1 MAKKEE
7 KLIIIDGHALL
18 HRAWHA
24 LPPLRT
30 KDGTMVNAV
39 YGFTSILL
47 KIIKEFEP
55 EYIACTFDLKGP
67 TFRHEEFGDY
77 KAQREAPPEEFIDQ
91 IDLVYDVLDVFNIP
105 IYTAEGY
112 EADDVIGTLVSK
124 MNKTKPELKCII
136 VTGDMDALQ
145 LVNKNNSVFT
155 IRRGITDTITYDE
168 AAVKERYGFGP
179 RQVIDYKALRGD
191 PSDNIPGVKGIGDKG
206 ATDMIKEFGNLD
218 NIYKALD
225 KTDKISDRN
234 KQLLKE
240 QKEQAYQS
248 YKLATIVTNVKIDV
262 SLKDMKTTGFDPEEV
277 YKAFQ
282 RFEFKSLLT
291 KIPTKLA
298 KGNKTKDTEEYA
310 SISQSKMSSGYNLIN
325 TEKQFNTFLAELKK
339 QPVFAFDTE
348 TSSLDPLTCELL
360 GISFC
365 WETGTAYYLD
375 IKNNKAWLKKLEPI
389 FTDNKIKKIGHNIK
403 YDYKVLKVAGID
415 TNNLFFDTMLAG
427 YLLLPPTRSLK
438 LDDLAFSEFGYKM
451 QPITDLIGP
460 KGKKQLSMVDI
471 DISKVSPYACEDADY
486 TWRLYKVFY
495 DQIREEKMFDLLKDI
510 EMPLVKVLANMELTG
525 IKIDEKF
532 LNSMNKDLTKR
543 IKSIEQKIY
552 KLAGEE
558 FNVASPKQL
567 KEILFEKL
575 NVSTAGLKK
584 TKTGFSTDAAQLEK
598 MKGLHPIIDLI
609 SDFREYSKLKNTYLD
624 ALPELINSKTGR
636 VHTSYN
642 QAVTATG
649 RLSSSDPNLQNIPIR
664 TDLGREIRKGFITR
678 PGYKLIGADYSQV
691 ELRIISSLA
700 DDPKM
705 SASFKKGEDIHRRTA
720 AEINHIDIKDVSF
733 EQRYQAKAIN
743 FGIIY
748 GLGSTGLAK
757 STDLNRTEAKQFI
770 DNYLEL
776 YKKIKQY
783 LDATKEFAHENG
795 YVETLFKRR
804 RYLPDINSRIP
815 FMQAAAERTAINMP
829 VQGTAA
835 DIMKLAMIKI
845 WEELPS
851 ISPNSKLLLQ
861 VHDEVVVEAP
871 DKDVRKVTKFIQETM
886 ENIYKLK
893 VPIKVD
899 IASGNNWGELK

>member
-30 KDGTMVNAV
+30 KDGVMVNAV

-67 TFRHEEFGDY
+67 TFRHEEFEDY
-77 KAQREAPPEEFIDQ
+77 KAQRETPPDEFIDQ
-91 IDLVYDVLDVFNIP
+91 IELVYDVLNVFNIP
-105 IYTAEGY
+105 IYSAKGY
-112 EADDVIGTLVSK
+112 EADDVIGTLVHK
-124 MNKTKPELKCII
+124 MNKTKPDLKCII

-155 IRRGITDTITYDE
+155 IRRGIADTITYDE
-168 AAVKERYGFGP
+168 AAVMERYGFGP
-179 RQVIDYKALRGD
+179 KQVIDYKALRGD
-191 PSDNIPGVKGIGDKG
+191 PSDNIPGVTGIGDKG
-206 ATDMIKEFGNLD
+206 ATDLIKEFGDLNG
-218 NIYKALD
+218 IYKALD

-234 KQLLKE
+234 KKLLTE
-240 QKEQAYQS
+240 QKDQAYQS
-248 YKLATIVTNVKIDV
+248 YRLATIVTNVKINL
-262 SLKDMKTTGFDPEEV
+262 SLKDMKNTGFDPEEV
-277 YKAFQ
+277 YKVFQ
-282 RFEFKSLLT
+282 RFEFKSLLN
-291 KIPTKLA
+291 KIPTRLA
-298 KGNKTKDTEEYA
+298 KGNNTKDKEEYA
-310 SISQSKMSSGYNLIN
+310 SISQTKMSSGYSLIN
-325 TEKQFNTFLAELKK
+325 TDKDFDSFLKLLSKQTI
-339 QPVFAFDTE
+339 FAFDTE
-348 TSSLDPLTCELL
+348 TSSLDPHTATLL

-365 WETGTAYYLD
+365 WETGIAYYLNID
-375 IKNNKAWLKKLEPI
+375 GHKNWLKKLKPI
-389 FTDNKIKKIGHNIK
+389 FENEDIKKVGQNLK
-403 YDYKVLKVAGID
+403 FDYKVMRVNGIE
-415 TNNLFFDTMLAG
+415 TNNLFFDTLLAG
-427 YLLLPPTRSLK
+427 YLLLPPSRSLK

-460 KGKKQLSMVDI
+460 KGKKQLSMADI
-471 DISKVSPYACEDADY
+471 EINKVSPYACEDADY

-495 DQIREEKMFDLLKDI
+495 DKIHEDKMFNLLKDI

-525 IKIDEKF
+525 IKIDTKL

-543 IKSIEQKIY
+543 IKLIEKKMY
-552 KLAGEE
+552 KMAGEE

-567 KEILFEKL
+567 KVILFEKL

-624 ALPELINSKTGR
+624 ALPELINPKTGR

-649 RLSSSDPNLQNIPIR
+649 RLSSSEPNLQNIPIR

-700 DDPKM
+700 SDPKM
-705 SASFKKGEDIHRRTA
+705 IVSFQKGEDIHKRTA
-720 AEINHIDIKDVSF
+720 AEIHGVDIKDVTF

-757 STDLNRTEAKQFI
+757 STDLTRTEAKKFI

-776 YKKIKQY
+776 YKEIKKY
-783 LDATKEFAHENG
+783 LDHTKEFAHENG

-835 DIMKLAMIKI
+835 DIMKMAMIKI
-845 WEELPS
+845 WEDLPS
-851 ISPNSKLLLQ
+851 ISPKARLLLQ

-871 DKDVRKVTKFIQETM
+871 DADIKKVTKFIKDTM

-899 IASGNNWGELK
+899 IESGNNWGDLK

>member
-1 MAKKEE
+1 MPKKEE

-30 KDGTMVNAV
+30 KEGLLVNAV

-67 TFRHEEFGDY
+67 TFRHEEFTEY
-77 KAQREAPPEEFIDQ
+77 KAQRETPPDEFIDQ
-91 IDLVYDVLDVFNIP
+91 IELVYDILNVFNIP
-105 IYTAEGY
+105 IYSAKGF
-112 EADDVIGTLVSK
+112 EADDVIGTLVHK
-124 MNKTKPELKCII
+124 MNKTKPDLKCII

-145 LVNKNNSVFT
+145 LVNKQTSVFT

-168 AAVKERYGFGP
+168 AAVFERYGFNP
-179 RQVIDYKALRGD
+179 KQVIDYKALRGD
-191 PSDNIPGVKGIGDKG
+191 PSDNIPGVTGIGEKG
-206 ATDMIKEFGNLD
+206 ATDLIKEFGDLNG
-218 NIYKALD
+218 IYAALD

-234 KQLLKE
+234 KKLLTE
-240 QKEQAYQS
+240 QKDQAYLS
-248 YKLATIVTNVKIDV
+248 YRLATIITNVKIDL
-262 SLKDMKTTGFDPEEV
+262 SLKDMRTTGFDPEEV
-277 YKAFQ
+277 YKVFQ
-282 RFEFKSLLT
+282 RFEFKSLLN
-291 KIPTKLA
+291 KVPTKLA
-298 KGNKTKDTEEYA
+298 KGNKTKDTDEYA
-310 SISQSKMSSGYNLIN
+310 SLKKDIMSSGYHLIDNDKAFDLFIDNL
-325 TEKQFNTFLAELKK
+325 KQ
-339 QPVFAFDTE
+339 QSIFAFDTE
-348 TSSLDPLTCELL
+348 TSGLDPLTSDLL

-365 WETGTAYYLD
+365 WEAGIAYYLD
-375 IKNNKAWLKKLEPI
+375 IFNNKQWLKIIEPI
-389 FTDNKIKKIGHNIK
+389 FTDSAIKKVGQNIK
-403 YDYKVLKVAGID
+403 FDYKVLKVSGID
-415 TNNLFFDTMLAG
+415 TKNLFFDTMLAA
-427 YLLLPPTRSLK
+427 YIMLPPTHSLK

-451 QPITDLIGP
+451 QPITDLIGA
-460 KGKKQLSMVDI
+460 KGKNQLTMADVDI
-471 DISKVSPYACEDADY
+471 QKVSPYACEDADY

-495 DQIREEKMFDLLKDI
+495 ERLNKEKMYTLLQDI
-510 EMPLVKVLANMELTG
+510 EMPLVEVLANMELTG

-532 LNSMNKDLTKR
+532 LHTMNKDLTKK
-543 IKSIEQKIY
+543 IKDIEKEIY

-567 KEILFEKL
+567 KVILFEKL
-575 NVSTAGLKK
+575 NISTGGLKK
-584 TKTGFSTDAAQLEK
+584 TKTGVSTNAEQLEK

-624 ALPELINSKTGR
+624 ALPKLINKNTGR
-636 VHTSYN
+636 VHTNYN

-664 TDLGREIRKGFITR
+664 TELGREIRKGFITN
-678 PGYKLIGADYSQV
+678 PGYKLIAADYSQI
-691 ELRIISSLA
+691 ELRIVSSLA
-700 DDPKM
+700 NDPKM
-705 SASFKKGEDIHRRTA
+705 IASFQKGEDIHRRTA
-720 AEINHIDIKDVSF
+720 AEINHIKLEDVKF

-748 GLGSTGLAK
+748 GLGSSGLAK
-757 STDLNRTEAKQFI
+757 GTDLTRTEAKKFI
-770 DNYLEL
+770 DDYLNL
-776 YKKIKQY
+776 YSKVKEY
-783 LDATKEFAHENG
+783 LDETKEFAHANG
-795 YVETLFKRR
+795 YVETLFHRR

-835 DIMKLAMIKI
+835 DIMKMAMIKI
-845 WEELPS
+845 WQELPK
-851 ISPNSKLLLQ
+851 ISPTARLLLQ

-871 DKDVRKVTKFIQETM
+871 DKDVKNVTEFIKSQM

-899 IASGNNWGELK
+899 INSGNNWGEIK